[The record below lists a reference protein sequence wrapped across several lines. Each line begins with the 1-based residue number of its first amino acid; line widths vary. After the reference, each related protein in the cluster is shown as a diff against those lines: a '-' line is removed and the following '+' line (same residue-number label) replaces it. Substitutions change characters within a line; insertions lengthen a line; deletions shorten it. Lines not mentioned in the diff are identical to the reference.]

1 MSKSRRVPISE
12 QQIDRRIELLIR
24 EAAQPDAFRD
34 QTVTYA
40 LRVITNYLAVGDD
53 VSSSNLAQR
62 SRLRSRAAA
71 ELSVARPTD
80 WFAERRVRNE
90 HQYPLKRAWNW
101 LLENR
106 DSLSFDSVKD
116 HLRRWP
122 VVVVTREEDLRLK
135 DNPEQDPAERYAAA
149 GIDVL
154 SLDPSGAWVPASQW
168 QFSPDDP

>member
-1 MSKSRRVPISE
+1 MAKGRRVPISE
-12 QQIDRRIELLIR
+12 QQIDRRIEFLIR

-62 SRLRSRAAA
+62 SRLRSRAAV
-71 ELSVARPTD
+71 ELAAAHPTD
-80 WFAERRVRNE
+80 WFAKGKVRNE
-90 HQYPLKRAWNW
+90 HQYPLKRAWDW
-101 LLENR
+101 LRDNR
-106 DSLSFDSVKD
+106 DSLSVSGIKE

-135 DNPEQDPAERYAAA
+135 DDPDQDPAERYAAA
-149 GIDVL
+149 GIEVM
-154 SLDPSGAWVPASQW
+154 SLDASGTWVPATRSQIAP
-168 QFSPDDP
+168 SDL